1 MGPRA
6 KKFEIAYSHCSFSWA
21 EFTGFITSQN
31 RREGLIWEVENKI
44 QTHTHTHRE
53 RNKLTW
59 SCSGWEK
66 KNPSNRSMCVSFL
79 GVRGHENGSG
89 TPPDT
94 HTHTPS
100 SLHMCGY
107 LFETFPPVLA
117 SCSTFYLLVCSP
129 VSHKT
134 TRVRGAQ
141 PCGAAQIVLF
151 FFFFFDTWQIIN
163 GGLGRLETEQRAKTH
178 RLRCLTAQVRA
189 DKNLLLAVF
198 LWGSSI
204 SHQRMWIWLL
214 SRVFCRGLG

>member
-6 KKFEIAYSHCSFSWA
+6 KKLEIVYSHCSFSWG
-21 EFTGFITSQN
+21 EFVGFITSQN

-44 QTHTHTHRE
+44 QTHTHTPRE
-53 RNKLTW
+53 KQTHMELFRL
-59 SCSGWEK
+59 GK
-66 KNPSNRSMCVSFL
+66 KNKSLQQKYVCFFFGGPGTWKRFRS
-79 GVRGHENGSG
+79 
-89 TPPDT
+89 PPQ

-141 PCGAAQIVLF
+141 PCGAAQILLF
-151 FFFFFDTWQIIN
+151 FFFF
-163 GGLGRLETEQRAKTH
+163 
-178 RLRCLTAQVRA
+178 CY
-189 DKNLLLAVF
+189 LANY
-198 LWGSSI
+198 
-204 SHQRMWIWLL
+204 
-214 SRVFCRGLG
+214 